1 MSDIELHYFP
11 IHGFRGLM
19 SRLVLKLSGLEY
31 TENTI
36 EFKDWQTT
44 KPSKFFVKN
53 FQFENKLS
61 LCDEEIFL

>member
-19 SRLVLKLSGLEY
+19 SRLVLKLSGLDY
-31 TENTI
+31 TENII

-53 FQFENKLS
+53 FQ
-61 LCDEEIFL
+61 